1 MDKTD
6 LIKILK
12 ENYNQYTG
20 RQKKICKYILD
31 HYETVAFMSAVELS
45 EVVGVSDVTIIR
57 FVRNLGFSGYVEF
70 KKHMR
75 EGAKT
80 FEAPD
85 SRVSKTLHAIDDKH
99 DLNMQVYN
107 RDLSNLNTFMTNLDK
122 TQIRQIVDEIY
133 KAKTIYLFGMG
144 SAAILVD
151 FLVLHLR
158 RMGFRVVAVS
168 EGGAEN
174 SEKLFSITEDDVL
187 ITCSFPRY
195 SKGSYN
201 AILFAK
207 EKHASRI
214 TITDSDSSIL
224 SIHSDLV
231 VPIQID
237 NITFFNS
244 YVVPMEFCNIL
255 IMNILERDGERI
267 QKKVKEN
274 MRCLEKFN
282 NKL

>member
-1 MDKTD
+1 MDKTN
-6 LIKILK
+6 LIRILK
-12 ENYNQYTG
+12 ENYNKYTG

-75 EGAKT
+75 EGAKN

-85 SRVSKTLHAIDDKH
+85 SRVSKTLHCIDKRDP
-99 DLNMQVYN
+99 NMQVYS
-107 RDLSNLNTFMTNLDK
+107 RDLDNLKRFMETLDK
-122 TQIRQIVDEIY
+122 TKIRQIIDEIY

-158 RMGFRVVAVS
+158 RMGFSVVAVT

-174 SEKLFSITEDDVL
+174 SEKLFSITAEDVL

-207 EKHASRI
+207 EKCATRI
-214 TITDSDSSIL
+214 TITDSVSSIL
-224 SIHSDLV
+224 SINSDMV

-255 IMNILERDGERI
+255 IMNILERNGEKI
-267 QKKVKEN
+267 QEKIKEN
-274 MRCLEKFN
+274 MRCLEKFDI
-282 NKL
+282 KL

>member
-1 MDKTD
+1 MDKEN

-12 ENYNQYTG
+12 DNYDKYSG
-20 RQKKICKYILD
+20 RQKEICKYILD

-70 KKHMR
+70 KKYMR
-75 EGAKT
+75 EGAKN
-80 FEAPD
+80 FETPD
-85 SRVSKTLHAIDDKH
+85 SRVSRTLNAIDDKQ
-99 DLNMQVYN
+99 DLNMQVYS
-107 RDLSNLNTFMTNLDK
+107 RDLDNLNQFMACLDK
-122 TQIRQIVDEIY
+122 AKIRRIVDEVY
-133 KAKTIYLFGMG
+133 KARTVYLFGMG
-144 SAAILVD
+144 SSSILVD

-158 RMGFRVVAVS
+158 RMGFRAISVC

-174 SEKLFSITEDDVL
+174 NEKLISITENDIL

-195 SKGSYN
+195 SRGAFN

-207 EKHASRI
+207 EKGALRI
-214 TITDSDSSIL
+214 TITDSVSSIL
-224 SIHSDLV
+224 SINSDIV

-244 YVVPMEFCNIL
+244 YIVPIEFCNIL
-255 IMNILERDGERI
+255 IMNILERNGEKI
-267 QKKVKEN
+267 QGKIREN
-274 MRCLEKFN
+274 MKSLEKFN